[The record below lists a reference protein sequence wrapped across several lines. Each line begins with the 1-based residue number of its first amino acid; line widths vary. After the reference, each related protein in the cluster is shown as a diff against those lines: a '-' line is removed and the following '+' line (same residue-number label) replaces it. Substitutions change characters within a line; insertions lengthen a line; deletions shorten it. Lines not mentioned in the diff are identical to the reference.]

1 MVKKINILLV
11 EDNPGDARLV
21 KEFLSSKSDIFNL
34 THVNKFSQAIECIK
48 NGEKCICKIIP
59 YTGKS
64 QPCVSQ
70 HLKVMKHAGIIDER
84 KDGTK
89 IMIKASN
96 DEIFKIIDRVKKLK

>member
-1 MVKKINILLV
+1 MDEVNVFKALADPTRLKIL
-11 EDNPGDARLV
+11 
-21 KEFLSSKSDIFNL
+21 
-34 THVNKFSQAIECIK
+34 ECIEK
-48 NGEKCICKIIP
+48 GERCICEIIP

-70 HLKVMKHAGIIDER
+70 HLKVMKNAGVIDER

-96 DEIFKIIDRVKKLK
+96 GDIFEIIDQVKKMK

>member
-1 MVKKINILLV
+1 MDEVEFFKALGDPTRLKIL
-11 EDNPGDARLV
+11 
-21 KEFLSSKSDIFNL
+21 
-34 THVNKFSQAIECIK
+34 ECIK
-48 NGEKCICKIIP
+48 SGEKCICEIIP

-84 KDGTK
+84 KDGTR

-96 DEIFKIIDRVKKLK
+96 IDIFNIINRVKYLK

>member
-1 MVKKINILLV
+1 MNEVDVFKALADPTRLKIL
-11 EDNPGDARLV
+11 
-21 KEFLSSKSDIFNL
+21 
-34 THVNKFSQAIECIK
+34 ECIK

-70 HLKVMKHAGIIDER
+70 HLKVMKHAGIINER

-96 DEIFKIIDRVKKLK
+96 DEIFKIIDHVKKLK

>member
-1 MVKKINILLV
+1 MNEVDVFKALA
-11 EDNPGDARLV
+11 DSTRLKV
-21 KEFLSSKSDIFNL
+21 L
-34 THVNKFSQAIECIK
+34 ECIK
-48 NGEKCICKIIP
+48 NGEKCICEIIP

-84 KDGTK
+84 KDGTR

-96 DEIFKIIDRVKKLK
+96 EKIFNIIEQVKRLK

>member
-1 MVKKINILLV
+1 MDEVNVFKALADPTRLKIL
-11 EDNPGDARLV
+11 
-21 KEFLSSKSDIFNL
+21 
-34 THVNKFSQAIECIK
+34 ECIK
-48 NGEKCICKIIP
+48 NDEKCICKIIP

-89 IMIKASN
+89 IMIKASS
-96 DEIFKIIDRVKKLK
+96 DKIFKIIDHVKKLK